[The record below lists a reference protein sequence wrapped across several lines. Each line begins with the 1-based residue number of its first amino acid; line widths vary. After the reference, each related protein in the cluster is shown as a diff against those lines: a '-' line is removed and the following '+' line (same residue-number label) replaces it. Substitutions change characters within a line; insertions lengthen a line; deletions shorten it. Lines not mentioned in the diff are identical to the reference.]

1 MNCIINDT
9 KSSVL
14 IIYKTLHLLTTKL
27 KLIKMKKNV
36 PKLFRLS
43 ITLIFFLSAC
53 LHYGYSQNQITVR
66 GLVNDIEGTPLI
78 GANVIVSGTQ
88 LGTVTDFDGN
98 FELQKVP
105 SNAVIIFSY
114 VGYKAQSVSVNGR
127 ATLNVTLI
135 VDNTLD
141 EIVVIGYQSIKRK
154 DLTGATSVVDPSLSN
169 KNISNSLGESLQGLT
184 SGVTVRNGGQ
194 PGQNSQIEIR
204 GTSSFVNSSPLY
216 IIDGMIADANQTINN
231 NDIETIQILK
241 DGSAAAIYGS
251 RAANGVIIVTTKSG
265 KKGPLKISFSL
276 NTGVQKIPKTW
287 DLMNNTQYAEM
298 QRTSFTNSGLTPPAS
313 VGSNF
318 NPNINTDW
326 QNEVTRTGSTTDFNI
341 SASGGSEN
349 ASYFISGSHFE
360 NKGVLI
366 GRSFQ
371 RSALRINTQAEKGIV
386 TIGENIAFTN
396 SNTKQPLGS
405 FDTGNP
411 FFDMVTMLPVIPV
424 KGDGYISSGNPGGW
438 GIGSVDAISYSKN
451 QVAVTDVLR
460 EKINYA
466 KIVGNAF
473 VKVDLLEGL
482 SYKFNA
488 GVEASFDFSK
498 GIRRI
503 GITQFNAAERPSFI
517 ADNRSRFTSFL
528 MEHTLNFNKSF
539 GNHNINGVVGISD
552 QQTKRDFSLAIRSD
566 ITELGDQ
573 IFTEINSTTGTSTS
587 EGAITD
593 DYRTFG
599 YLGRIN
605 YDYDNKYYLTLT
617 GRLDKDSRF
626 SKDNRTGFFPSI
638 AGSWRISKEDFFN
651 VPWMDDLKINASYG
665 ELGIVTLGSFDWQ
678 GTINNNT
685 RAILGDVPQV
695 GSYQASLVNPDLRWE
710 NRKTQNFGLE
720 TALFDSKVKLS
731 LAYYNSLSEDAL
743 VTNLPIAVY
752 LGNLGGTPPVN
763 AGSIRNSG
771 FELETSYKNTN
782 NELKWNVAFNLT
794 TIKNRVEEVGNR
806 GDGIDYIQTGLTRS
820 KVGQPLGQWYLLK
833 TDGIFQNQAEIDAH
847 SLNGNPIQPFA
858 KPGDIRYV
866 DVDGDGSITEE
877 DRDFSGSSPWPTL
890 QTGLQLGANYKNFDL
905 SLQFVGIFGNE
916 IFNSVRHDL
925 DSYQNTNFRSD
936 INPWTSSNTNTN
948 DPRIGVATGDQGLVD
963 NARFNTDRWLENG
976 SYVRLRNIQLGYSFS
991 DAFLETI
998 KITGLRVYAS
1008 AQNLFTI
1015 TDYSGLDPD
1024 VQGNGILERGVDNG
1038 NWPSSRIVSFG
1049 VNVEF

>member
-1 MNCIINDT
+1 
-9 KSSVL
+9 
-14 IIYKTLHLLTTKL
+14 
-27 KLIKMKKNV
+27 MKKNV
-36 PKLFRLS
+36 PKFFRLS

-53 LHYGYSQNQITVR
+53 LHYGYSQNQITVS
-66 GLVNDIEGTPLI
+66 GLVNDIEGTPLP
-78 GANVIVSGTQ
+78 GANVLVSGTQ

-98 FELQKVP
+98 FELQNVP
-105 SNAVIIFSY
+105 SNAAIVFSY

-127 ATLNVTLI
+127 TTLNVTLI
-135 VDNTLD
+135 ADNTLD

-154 DLTGATSVVDPSLSN
+154 DLTGATSVIDPGKAN
-169 KNISNSLGESLQGLT
+169 KNISNSLAESLQGLT

-194 PGQNSQIEIR
+194 PGQNAQIEIR
-204 GTSSFVNSSPLY
+204 GAASFVNSNPLY
-216 IIDGMIADANQTINN
+216 VIDGMIADANQTINN
-231 NDIETIQILK
+231 NDIESIQILK

-251 RAANGVIIVTTKSG
+251 RAANGVIIITTKSG
-265 KKGPLKISFSL
+265 KSGPMKVSVSAV
-276 NTGVQKIPKTW
+276 TGIQEIPKTW
-287 DLMNNTQYAEM
+287 DLMNNTEFAEM
-298 QRTSFTNSGLTPPAS
+298 QTTSYTNSGLTPLPS

-326 QNEVTRTGSTTDFNI
+326 QDEIIRTGNTVDLNI
-341 SASGGSEN
+341 SVSGGGDNST
-349 ASYFISGSHFE
+349 YFLSGSHFE

-371 RSALRINTQAEKGIV
+371 RSTLRINTEFKRGKV
-386 TIGENIAFTN
+386 TVGENILLSN
-396 SNTKQPLGS
+396 SNTRQPLGS

-411 FFDMVTMLPVIPV
+411 FFDMAVMLPVIPV
-424 KGDGYISSGNPGGW
+424 RGDEFINDQNPGGW
-438 GIGSVDAISYSKN
+438 GIGNVDAVTFAKN
-451 QVAVTDVLR
+451 QVAVTDILR
-460 EKINYA
+460 EKINFA
-466 KIVGNAF
+466 KIVGSAF

-488 GVEASFDFSK
+488 GIEASFDFSK
-498 GIRRI
+498 GIRRD
-503 GITQFNAAERPSFI
+503 GITQFNGAQRPSFI
-517 ADNRSRFTSFL
+517 ADNRSRYASFL
-528 MEHTLNFNKSF
+528 MEHTLNFNKKF

-566 ITELGDQ
+566 ITELDNQ
-573 IFTEINSTTGTSTS
+573 IFTEINSTTGTPNS

-593 DYRTFG
+593 DFRTFG

-605 YDYDNKYYLTLT
+605 YDYDSKYYLTLT
-617 GRLDKDSRF
+617 GRLDQDSRF
-626 SKDNRTGFFPSI
+626 SKDNNTGFFPSI

-651 VPWMDDLKINASYG
+651 VPWINDLKVSASYG

-685 RAILGDVPQV
+685 RAILGNVAQV

-720 TALFDSKVKLS
+720 TSLFNSRLKLS

-743 VTNLPIAVY
+743 VTNLPIALY
-752 LGNLGGTPPVN
+752 LGNLGGSPPVN

-771 FELETSYKNTN
+771 FEFEASYVNSS
-782 NELKWNVAFNLT
+782 NEVKWNVGFNLT

-806 GDGIDYIQTGLTRS
+806 GSGIDYIQTALTRS

-833 TDGIFQNQAEIDAH
+833 TDGVFQSQSEIDAH

-858 KPGDIRYV
+858 QPGDIKFI
-866 DVDGDGSITEE
+866 DTDGDGSITDE

-890 QTGLQLGANYKNFDL
+890 QTGLQFGANYKNFDL
-905 SLQFVGIFGNE
+905 SLQFIGIFGNE
-916 IFNSVRHDL
+916 IFNSVRSEL
-925 DSYQNTNFRSD
+925 DSYQNTNFRRD
-936 INPWTSSNTNTN
+936 INPWTTTNTNTN

-963 NARFNTDRWLENG
+963 NTRFNSDRWLEDG
-976 SYVRLRNIQLGYSFS
+976 SYIRLRNVQIGYNF
-991 DAFLETI
+991 DDTFLN
-998 KITGLRVYAS
+998 KIGMSGLRIYAS
-1008 AQNLFTI
+1008 GQNLFTI

-1024 VQGNGILERGVDNG
+1024 VQGNGILERGVDAG
-1038 NWPSSRIVSFG
+1038 NWPSSRIFSLG
-1049 VNVEF
+1049 LNVEF

>member
-1 MNCIINDT
+1 MQKKTTTLIKRGSLFFFMCLFQFGFSQSQLSISGTVKDS
-9 KSSVL
+9 KGVRLPGASVL
-14 IIYKTLHLLTTKL
+14 
-27 KLIKMKKNV
+27 
-36 PKLFRLS
+36 
-43 ITLIFFLSAC
+43 
-53 LHYGYSQNQITVR
+53 
-66 GLVNDIEGTPLI
+66 
-78 GANVIVSGTQ
+78 VINSN
-88 LGTVTDFDGN
+88 LGTSTDFDGN
-98 FELQKVP
+98 FSFNKVL
-105 SNAVIIFSY
+105 SNA
-114 VGYKAQSVSVNGR
+114 KLSVSYLGYVTQEVTVNNKSII
-127 ATLNVTLI
+127 NVVLKE
-135 VDNTLD
+135 DANSLE
-141 EIVVIGYQSIKRK
+141 EIVIIGYQAVKKS
-154 DLTGATSVVDPSLSN
+154 DLTGAVSLIDPEKSN
-169 KNISNSLGESLQGLT
+169 KNISNSLAESLQGLT

-216 IIDGMIADANQTINN
+216 VIDGMIADANQTINN
-231 NDIETIQILK
+231 NDIESIQILK

-251 RAANGVIIVTTKSG
+251 RAANGVIIITTKSG
-265 KKGPLKISFSL
+265 KKGPLKISISSV
-276 NTGVQKIPKTW
+276 TGIQNIPKTW
-287 DLMNNTQYAEM
+287 DLMDNNAFADM
-298 QRTSFTNSGLTPPAS
+298 QRTSYTNSGLTPPPS

-318 NPNINTDW
+318 NPSINTDW
-326 QNEVTRTGSTTDFNI
+326 QDEILRTGKTLDLNV
-341 SASGGSEN
+341 SASGGGDNS
-349 ASYFISGSHFE
+349 SYFVSASHFE

-371 RSALRINTQAEKGIV
+371 RASLRINSEFKRGKV
-386 TIGENIAFTN
+386 TIGENILLTN

-411 FFDMVTMLPVIPV
+411 FFDMAVMLPVIPV
-424 KGDGYISSGNPGGW
+424 RGDDFINDQNPGGW
-438 GIGSVDAISYSKN
+438 GMGNVDAVTFAKN

-460 EKINYA
+460 EKINFA
-466 KIVGNAF
+466 KVVGNAF
-473 VKVDLLEGL
+473 VKVDF
-482 SYKFNA
+482 SDWITYKFNA
-488 GVEASFDFSK
+488 GIEASFDFSK
-498 GIRRI
+498 GIRLD
-503 GITQFNAAERPSFI
+503 GITQFNSAQRPSFI
-517 ADNRSRFTSFL
+517 ADNRSRYTSFL

-539 GNHNINGVVGISD
+539 GKHNINGVVGISD
-552 QQTKRDFSLAIRSD
+552 QQIKRDFSLAIRNE
-566 ITELGDQ
+566 ITVLDDQ
-573 IFTEINSTTGTSTS
+573 VFTEINSTTGTPNS

-599 YLGRIN
+599 YLGRVNYN
-605 YDYDNKYYLTLT
+605 YDAKYYLTLT

-651 VPWMDDLKINASYG
+651 VSWINDLKVNASYG

-685 RAILGDVPQV
+685 RAILGDVAQV

-720 TALFDSKVKLS
+720 ASLFDSSVKLS

-743 VTNLPIAVY
+743 VTNLPIALY

-771 FELETSYKNTN
+771 FELEASYRNTKND
-782 NELKWNVAFNLT
+782 LKWNVGFNLT

-806 GDGIDYIQTGLTRS
+806 GEGIDYIQTGLTRS
-820 KVGQPLGQWYLLK
+820 KVGQPLGQWYLLQ

-847 SLNGNPIQPFA
+847 ALNGNPIQPFA
-858 KPGDIRYV
+858 KPGDIKFI
-866 DVDGDGSITEE
+866 DVDGNGSITDE

-890 QTGLQLGANYKNFDL
+890 QTGLQFGANYKSFDL

-916 IFNSVRHDL
+916 IFNSVRRDL

-936 INPWTSSNTNTN
+936 ISPWTPTNTNTN

-963 NARFNTDRWLENG
+963 NARFSTDRWLEDG
-976 SYVRLRNIQLGYSFS
+976 SYVRLRNVQLGYSFN
-991 DAFLETI
+991 DALLN
-998 KITGLRVYAS
+998 KLGMSGLRIYATG
-1008 AQNLFTI
+1008 QNLFTI

-1024 VQGNGILERGVDNG
+1024 VQGNGILERGVDAG
-1038 NWPSSRIVSFG
+1038 NWPSSRIFSLG
-1049 VNVEF
+1049 LNVEF